1 MIFSDAFALCR
12 TALWEPAGL
21 DVEAPQPEAE
31 SADYAACISRVNGAA
46 IRFRLAR
53 VTPTKIGQFV
63 TLWQRSAAGPIAP
76 FDLADGV
83 DYFVVATLAGASR
96 GAFVFPLAELA
107 AQGVVSRAGAGGKR
121 AIRVY
126 PPWDR
131 PVARQAIQTQRW
143 QGAYFLDFSESA
155 ALSPARVRSLFGA

>member
-1 MIFSDAFALCR
+1 MNFSEAFALCR

-21 DVEAPQPEAE
+21 DVATPLPELE

-46 IRFRLAR
+46 IRFRLAKI
-53 VTPTKIGQFV
+53 TPTKIGQFV

-83 DYFVVATLAGASR
+83 DYFVVATLAGANR
-96 GAFVFPLAELA
+96 GAFVFPLAALA
-107 AQGVVSRAGAGGKR
+107 AQGIVSRAGAGGKR

-126 PPWDR
+126 PPRDVS
-131 PVARQAIQTQRW
+131 VARQAIRTQRW
-143 QGAYFLDFSESA
+143 QAAYFLDFSEGVA
-155 ALSPARVRSLFGA
+155 VNPVHVRALFGG